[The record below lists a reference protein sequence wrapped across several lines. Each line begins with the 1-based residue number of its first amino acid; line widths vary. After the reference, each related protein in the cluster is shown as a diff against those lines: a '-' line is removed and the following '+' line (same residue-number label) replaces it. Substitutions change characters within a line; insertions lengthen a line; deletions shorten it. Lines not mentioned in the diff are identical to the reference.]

1 MTDAATV
8 LKGNYVPCAVFFADS
23 DCVEYIKHDVFCI
36 YDRVDEYLTLI
47 YDETALN
54 LVGFKVKGFKH
65 LFDTKLK
72 NLFRLNDNQFVAFV
86 GVIERL
92 CEAIGDP
99 LFANDSRK
107 RAYQAARTLA
117 ANDNVRFYS
126 ADFAM
131 AA

>member
-1 MTDAATV
+1 MKNISIQP
-8 LKGNYVPCAVFFADS
+8 KGDYVPCAVFFADS
-23 DCVEYIKHDVFCI
+23 DCVEYVKQDVFCI

-47 YDETALN
+47 YDETGFN

-86 GVIERL
+86 GIIERL
-92 CEAIGDP
+92 CESIGDS
-99 LFANDSRK
+99 LFTDDARK
-107 RAYQAARTLA
+107 RAYQAARLLA

-126 ADFAM
+126 ADYAL